1 MINTAIAIDNSREA
15 REKSP
20 SRYQMIR
27 ELEIDNFR
35 CFSRVRVP
43 DIRRFTVITG
53 ENGSGKT
60 ALLESLFVAG
70 GGSPEIYIRTGA
82 WRGNDELIISG
93 EQSHNTSLFEDFF
106 HKFDVEGGLRISF
119 NDSNRGKREA
129 RIVLVREDMVRLP
142 LDSKLSEP
150 ALLSGRKFIWKT
162 PEGEFEQ
169 QIEVTPSEIRVP
181 KPCNTYRMVFLNYRT
196 ALDSGQNAERYSTL
210 SKKNQEK
217 AVLDAISQ
225 LFPQVVGLSI
235 QTRANLPAI
244 YAQVEGIQNKMS
256 LGLVSA
262 GIHRF
267 LSILLAITSNPRGA
281 VLVDEVENGFYYKLL
296 TPMWR
301 ILMKQCKENNCQLI
315 VTTHSKEFLDSIA
328 PLVERNKED
337 FSLLRTEWK
346 NGEAT
351 VSNFSG
357 EEFAAAITSGFEI
370 R

>member
-169 QIEVTPSEIRVP
+169 QIEVTPKEIRMP
-181 KPCNTYRMVFLNYRT
+181 KSHNTYPMVFLNQHTSLASR
-196 ALDSGQNAERYSTL
+196 GIAEQYSTL
-210 SKKNQEK
+210 SKKNLEK
-217 AVLDAISQ
+217 SVIDAISP
-225 LFPQVVGLSI
+225 LFPQIVGLSI
-235 QTRANLPAI
+235 QTRANSPAI
-244 YAQVEGIQNKMS
+244 YAQVEGIQNKMP

-267 LSILLAITSNPRGA
+267 LSILLAITTKPRGA
-281 VLVDEVENGFYYKLL
+281 VLVDEVENGFYCKLL

-301 ILMKQCKENNCQLI
+301 ILMQQCKENNCQLI
-315 VTTHSKEFLDSIA
+315 VTTHSKEFLDSLIPVIA
-328 PLVERNKED
+328 GNEND
-337 FSLLRTEWK
+337 YSLLRTELE
-346 NGEAT
+346 NGKAT
-351 VSNFSG
+351 VSSFSG
-357 EEFAAAITSGFEI
+357 EEFAAAIDSGFEV